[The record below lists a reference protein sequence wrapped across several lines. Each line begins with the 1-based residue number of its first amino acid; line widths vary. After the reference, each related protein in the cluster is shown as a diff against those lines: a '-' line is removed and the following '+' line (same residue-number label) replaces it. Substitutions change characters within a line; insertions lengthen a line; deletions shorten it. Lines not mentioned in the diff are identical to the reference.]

1 MIFGAAFAA
10 GMVNSVAGGGTL
22 ISFPTLVWLGR
33 NPILANTTNAVALW
47 PGALAGMFGYRRE
60 LTGSRRWII
69 LLSAPSLVGGI
80 VGAVLLLHT
89 SSRTFSA
96 IVPYLFRTYAK
107 S

>member
-1 MIFGAAFAA
+1 
-10 GMVNSVAGGGTL
+10 
-22 ISFPTLVWLGR
+22 
-33 NPILANTTNAVALW
+33 
-47 PGALAGMFGYRRE
+47 MFGYRRE

-96 IVPYLFRTYAK
+96 IVPTSY
-107 S
+107 